1 MSQKPTVLAATS
13 PQAGGNYLAHHSA
26 TPGALGIDPGASC
39 AKFAGETDTET
50 NPDGSSYRSR
60 YSFRVF

>member
-1 MSQKPTVLAATS
+1 MQEPTVLPATS
-13 PQAGGNYLAHHSA
+13 PQTGGNDLTRHSD
-26 TPGALGIDPGASC
+26 TPGARSSDPGASC
-39 AKFAGETDTET
+39 AKFVGETDTET